1 MKIRIEISAK
11 WVEKLKNKDGMPLSK
26 IAQFLRL
33 EFIDNIVC
41 VEKSFYILDLTF
53 DLSKKDE
60 VIEALSKFMNKEF
73 KVRNIFEVLTIT
85 DISDGNSKP
94 IDKTGLAVDESSVK
108 AEEKGAE
115 EDDGSGLFSVKKTSD
130 ASDSS
135 TDGSAGSGDSLKG
148 EGIGSKGGD
157 FIFDKISD
165 PDKHDDGKL
174 AGADGEDD
182 SNLSGGFGSKL
193 SKGGIFGG
201 GSSSSSGA
209 NSFVS
214 KVDELIGADQ
224 FKALCHEIANIAPLV
239 KENGAIDCITSQSY
253 IFSINDGYG
262 LSTALS
268 LLAGLLGSSGLRRM
282 NEKSVVEL
290 KIPYK
295 ADGDRDPFEG
305 PRSILNDIVKSNVM
319 NNQNSILC
327 LDVSEWMTNI
337 NNRSLR
343 AFIRDYSKF
352 SVVLTMVYRIP
363 YVNEETFTRVKDSLS
378 DMAFVRGIQ
387 FPTLSQDQLRLFA
400 ENNLKK
406 YGFSLSEDAWERFDA
421 KIFEEKKDG
430 RFYGFSTVLKVVSEL
445 LYNKHIVCV
454 SGDKTNKVISSA
466 EVDQICSHVVEEE
479 IGMEH
484 LNNMVGGDKIRARL
498 DEIIAQIEVA
508 RITGAGTPCI
518 HMRFIGNPGTGKTTV
533 ARIIG
538 KVLKEKGVLRLG
550 GFFEYSG
557 RDFCGRYIGETAP
570 KTAGMCRDA
579 YGSILFID
587 EAYSLYRGDSND
599 KDYGR
604 EALDTLIAEMENNRS
619 DLLVIMAGYPAE
631 MEKLMEGNQG
641 LASRMPYVLEFPNFN
656 REELVEIFKRMVK
669 APYVLEDGVMEKVSE
684 YFNSLPQTFIE
695 SKQFSN
701 ARYVRNLYER
711 TLAKTAMRRREA
723 SEKIVITKE
732 DFELASTDKE
742 FRNFESKTRKIGFR

>member
-1 MKIRIEISAK
+1 MKIRIEISPK

-26 IAQFLRL
+26 IAQFLRS
-33 EFIDNIVC
+33 EFVDNIVC

-53 DLSKKDE
+53 DSSKKGE
-60 VIEALSKFMNKEF
+60 IIETLSEFVHKEF
-73 KVRNIFEVLTIT
+73 KVKNVFEVFTIT

-94 IDKTGLAVDESSVK
+94 IDKTGLAIDESPAKS
-108 AEEKGAE
+108 EEKGAE
-115 EDDGSGLFSVKKTSD
+115 EDGSGLFSVKKTSD

-135 TDGSAGSGDSLKG
+135 TDGSADSGDSLKG
-148 EGIGSKGGD
+148 EGIGSMGGKGS
-157 FIFDKISD
+157 FFDSVSK
-165 PDKHDDGKL
+165 PDDIDEGKL
-174 AGADGEDD
+174 AGAEGED
-182 SNLSGGFGSKL
+182 SALSGGFGSKL
-193 SKGGIFGG
+193 SKGGILGGG
-201 GSSSSSGA
+201 GSSSSGA
-209 NSFVS
+209 SSFVS
-214 KVDELIGADQ
+214 KVDELIGAEQ
-224 FKALCHEIANIAPLV
+224 FKTLCHEIANIAPLV
-239 KENGAIDCITSQSY
+239 KENGAIDCITNQSY

-268 LLAGLLGSSGLRRM
+268 LFAGILGSSGLRRM

-305 PRSILNDIVKSNVM
+305 PRSILNDIVRTNIS
-319 NNQNSILC
+319 NNQNAVIC
-327 LDVSEWMTNI
+327 LDLSEWMTNI

-352 SVVLTMVYRIP
+352 SVILTIVYRIP

-387 FPTLSQDQLRLFA
+387 FPTLSQEQLRLFA

-445 LYNKHIVCV
+445 LYNKHIVCA
-454 SGDKTNKVISSA
+454 SGDRTNKVISSA

-479 IGMEH
+479 IGMDH

-587 EAYSLYRGDSND
+587 EAYSLYRGDDND

-619 DLLVIMAGYPAE
+619 DLLVIMAGYPVE

-656 REELVEIFKRMVK
+656 RDELVEIFKRMVK

-684 YFNSLPQTFIE
+684 YFKTLPQTFIE